1 MAYRP
6 IWPEH
11 SSERD
16 CRGRVRPS
24 IALVAVLCVASPGCL
39 WCFEGNEHKKI
50 SDLALLLAYECLR
63 SETNSKLCT
72 AGIWSPTSLSEGT
85 RAAMSLLP
93 AKSPIPPSENSPPA
107 PLSYGDF
114 VKFVDFVDD
123 PTKLL
128 RPNLSEQDVD
138 KRGDSVSTGCS
149 FGWKQSES
157 ERQRFDGWICGSPV
171 GEEDL
176 DKSYLV
182 RIEKRATGK
191 LQALHTNTSHFQDHL
206 VYSIWSWHRNA
217 REEAF
222 LAGRDSLR
230 AGDAGIERGPVEM
243 RARHS
248 LYLALLDSAV
258 ASHFIEDSFAPGHI
272 VAPRDGFPDYS
283 ASTIHDRYNN
293 TGAFFVM
300 SAEDQVRFFNYF
312 EGLFGVLLEH
322 GEILQRLGIDEG
334 EAWRYFC
341 ELAGNSAQS
350 CNSGSPVDA
359 RGTERLFLFR
369 GDGDLFSPSGFGVLP
384 DRCDDGRS
392 PSRKA
397 TTADWNCEEAS
408 NRQRLLVLLY
418 VARSIIEVFDAYALG
433 STSSSDAARDVDM
446 DAHLLENYAWR
457 RMKVLVPS
465 FWHNESVELPTAE
478 TAVGHF
484 SRGGVVALDGMSG
497 ESKEIWERGDVLKE
511 VPSRGAKI
519 RYGFMSNFEIGS
531 TTFLEG
537 DASKEGGKGVV
548 GFEWNPVW
556 GPPGLREREYYV
568 PKFYSLGWGAGV
580 GYRIDEVLSGFDGT
594 ARVYVLWPKID
605 MHASAG
611 VRVAH
616 LTWAGN
622 QTTRVVPEVRIA
634 KTLGFV
640 GFFLGATQDFRLL
653 ESGEINQTLGLQT
666 GIQLAIPWWRTARW
680 TTNLFH
686 PVHEGL

>member
-1 MAYRP
+1 M
-6 IWPEH
+6 
-11 SSERD
+11 
-16 CRGRVRPS
+16 
-24 IALVAVLCVASPGCL
+24 
-39 WCFEGNEHKKI
+39 
-50 SDLALLLAYECLR
+50 
-63 SETNSKLCT
+63 
-72 AGIWSPTSLSEGT
+72 
-85 RAAMSLLP
+85 
-93 AKSPIPPSENSPPA
+93 
-107 PLSYGDF
+107 
-114 VKFVDFVDD
+114 
-123 PTKLL
+123 
-128 RPNLSEQDVD
+128 
-138 KRGDSVSTGCS
+138 
-149 FGWKQSES
+149 
-157 ERQRFDGWICGSPV
+157 
-171 GEEDL
+171 
-176 DKSYLV
+176 
-182 RIEKRATGK
+182 
-191 LQALHTNTSHFQDHL
+191 
-206 VYSIWSWHRNA
+206 
-217 REEAF
+217 
-222 LAGRDSLR
+222 
-230 AGDAGIERGPVEM
+230 
-243 RARHS
+243 
-248 LYLALLDSAV
+248 
-258 ASHFIEDSFAPGHI
+258 
-272 VAPRDGFPDYS
+272 
-283 ASTIHDRYNN
+283 
-293 TGAFFVM
+293 
-300 SAEDQVRFFNYF
+300 
-312 EGLFGVLLEH
+312 
-322 GEILQRLGIDEG
+322 
-334 EAWRYFC
+334 
-341 ELAGNSAQS
+341 
-350 CNSGSPVDA
+350 
-359 RGTERLFLFR
+359 
-369 GDGDLFSPSGFGVLP
+369 LP

-634 KTLGFV
+634 KTLGFSRFSSV
-640 GFFLGATQDFRLL
+640 LLSTSGSLNPARSIRRWAYRPEFNLPFLGGGRRAGRRTCFIQCMRASSETRCGLLRGSALAVVHLYTFRNSPTPGYRG
-653 ESGEINQTLGLQT
+653 ES
-666 GIQLAIPWWRTARW
+666 
-680 TTNLFH
+680 
-686 PVHEGL
+686 